1 MPTVSSVHVNAAL
14 TSLAISYKNYELVW
28 DRIFPIVPV
37 AKESDTYFVFNKEE
51 LQDEDALRA
60 AGAEARE
67 ITWDVT
73 TATYTAQEYTLRHLL
88 ADRIIANADVAVRP
102 EISTVNK
109 LMRKILLGT
118 ERRTAL
124 LCQNTVNVGTAATPS
139 IKWDGTSPTIEKDID
154 TAKDTVRLAI
164 GTEPT
169 SIMLPYKVK
178 NAVKRDSTIRD
189 LIRYNITPPD
199 ILLRNGELPPV
210 IFNLEVII
218 AGAIRNTANEGQTE
232 SLGDV
237 WTDNS
242 LVFYKEPNPGLEALS
257 YGYTFRVQTPIV
269 KKYRVDTRGG
279 VMIEVGVTQTE
290 KVTAS
295 SAGYLLTDLLT

>member
-14 TSLAISYKNYELVW
+14 TNLAISYKNAELVW
-28 DRIFPIVPV
+28 DRIFSIVPV

-73 TATYTAQEYTLRHLL
+73 TATYTAQEYTLRHLIP
-88 ADRIIANADVAVRP
+88 DRVISNADVAVRP
-102 EISTVNK
+102 EISTTNK

-124 LCQNTVNVGTAATPS
+124 LCQDTRNVGTSSTPS

-154 TAKDTVRLAI
+154 TAKDTVRLAA

-169 SIMLPYKVK
+169 SILLPYKVK
-178 NAVKRDSTIRD
+178 NAVKRDSTLRD
-189 LIRYNITPPD
+189 LIRYTVPGDVLI
-199 ILLRNGELPPV
+199 RNGELPP
-210 IFNLEVII
+210 ILFNLETII
-218 AGAIRNTANEGQTE
+218 AGAIRNTANEGAAE

-237 WTDNS
+237 WTDNV
-242 LVFYKEPNPGLEALS
+242 LVFYKEPNPSLEALS
-257 YGYTFRVQTPIV
+257 YGYTFRVQTAIV
-269 KKYRVDTRGG
+269 KKYRVETRSG
-279 VMIEVGVTQTE
+279 VMIEPGVTQTE
-290 KVTAS
+290 KVVAS
-295 SAGYLLTDLLT
+295 SAGYLLTDVLS

>member
-14 TSLAISYKNYELVW
+14 SNLAIVYKNLELVW
-28 DRIFPIVPV
+28 DRIFPVVPV

-73 TATYTAQEYTLRHLL
+73 TATYTAQEYALRHLIS
-88 ADRIIANADVAVRP
+88 DRIINNADVAVRP
-102 EISTVNK
+102 QVSTTQK

-124 LCQNTVNVGTAATPS
+124 LCQDTRNVGSSATPS
-139 IKWDGTSPTIEKDID
+139 IKWDGTSPLIETDID
-154 TAKDTVRLAI
+154 TAKDTVRLAA
-164 GTEPT
+164 GVEPT

-178 NAVKRDSTIRD
+178 DVVKRDSTILN
-189 LIRYNITPPD
+189 LIRYTVPGD
-199 ILLRNGELPPV
+199 ILLRNGDLPPV
-210 IFNLEVII
+210 LFNLETII
-218 AGAIRNTANEGQTE
+218 AGAVRNTANEGAAE

-237 WTDNS
+237 WVDNS
-242 LVFYKEPNPGLEALS
+242 LVFYKEPNPSLEALS
-257 YGYTFRVQTPIV
+257 YGYTFRTNTPIV
-269 KKYRVDTRGG
+269 KTYRVDTRGG
-279 VMIEVGVTQTE
+279 LMVEVSVIQTE
-290 KVTAS
+290 KVTAT
-295 SAGYLLTDLLT
+295 SAGYLLTNLLS

>member
-14 TSLAISYKNYELVW
+14 TNLAISYKNAELVW
-28 DRIFPIVPV
+28 DRIFSIVPV

-73 TATYTAQEYTLRHLL
+73 TATYTAQEYTLRHLIP
-88 ADRIIANADVAVRP
+88 DRVISNADVAVRP
-102 EISTVNK
+102 EISTTNK

-118 ERRTAL
+118 ERRAAL
-124 LCQNTVNVGTAATPS
+124 LCQDTRNVGTSATPS

-154 TAKDTVRLAI
+154 TAKDTVRLAA

-169 SIMLPYKVK
+169 SILLPYKVN
-178 NAVKRDSTIRD
+178 NAVKRDSTLRD
-189 LIRYNITPPD
+189 LIRYTVPGDVLI
-199 ILLRNGELPPV
+199 RNGELPP
-210 IFNLEVII
+210 ILFNLETII
-218 AGAIRNTANEGQTE
+218 AGAIRNTANEGAAE

-237 WTDNS
+237 WTDNV
-242 LVFYKEPNPGLEALS
+242 LVFYKEPNPGLEATS

-269 KKYRVDTRGG
+269 KKYRVDTRNGI
-279 VMIEVGVTQTE
+279 MIEVGLTQTE
-290 KVTAS
+290 KVTSTSCAYILS
-295 SAGYLLTDLLT
+295 DVLS